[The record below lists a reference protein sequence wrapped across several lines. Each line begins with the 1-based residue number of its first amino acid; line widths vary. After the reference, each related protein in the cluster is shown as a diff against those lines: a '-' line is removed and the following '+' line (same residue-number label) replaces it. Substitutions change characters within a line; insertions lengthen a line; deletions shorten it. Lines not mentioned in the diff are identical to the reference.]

1 MHSLYTVEASNH
13 HFCFHFYPLIEQP
26 STSVIHNRTAPFT
39 SLYKRIPTLQWHW
52 PVQHSVISFAYQG
65 LQFGV
70 DKGKAGKCCLVHG
83 VNQHLVTVGQ
93 PRLLVQELSIKVAA
107 VTGGFLGRKGRG
119 LQSDCDYKFHCGT
132 IDRHSHKKY
141 TWRRKIFGSY
151 HFGLER
157 RHHFSIFQCRPV
169 DSSEKWVCTDVSHHT
184 QPATRV
190 SLKQLK
196 KRRGYILI
204 IYVKHINTKACC
216 MSWTMYVK
224 TAETSL

>member
-1 MHSLYTVEASNH
+1 MLLDLFTLFMHSLHRVEASNH

-132 IDRHSHKKY
+132 IDRHSHKITHEEEKSLAR
-141 TWRRKIFGSY
+141 TTLGLNGGSTS
-151 HFGLER
+151 L
-157 RHHFSIFQCRPV
+157 FSSAVQLIVLKNGCARMSPTTPNLRLG
-169 DSSEKWVCTDVSHHT
+169 SRSN
-184 QPATRV
+184 
-190 SLKQLK
+190 SLKK
-196 KRRGYILI
+196 EED
-204 IYVKHINTKACC
+204 TF
-216 MSWTMYVK
+216 
-224 TAETSL
+224 